1 MKNSIAVIVILV
13 LLISCDLKK
22 QADVALPETD
32 NSVPSMEGTW
42 ELVNYYNYA
51 EDEVIDTL
59 PMAEGYRQV
68 KVYADGKI
76 MWTRKVPID
85 SVEWYGYGTYK
96 NTDQE
101 LSETIEYG
109 SASMLKI
116 IDTMRVFSFELQ
128 IGDDWF
134 RQINID
140 GEGNRIISE
149 NYVRIEGP

>member
-1 MKNSIAVIVILV
+1 MKNSITSFAILI
-13 LLISCDLKK
+13 LLISCDQKK
-22 QADVALPETD
+22 QTDIALPEID

-42 ELVNYYNYA
+42 ELVNYYNYT
-51 EDEVIDTL
+51 EDEVTDTL

-76 MWTRKVPID
+76 MWTRKVPLD
-85 SVEWYGYGTYK
+85 SVEWYGYGTYR
-96 NTDQE
+96 NTHEE

-140 GEGNRIISE
+140 RDGNRIISE